1 MDKHLHRDEKK
12 QQYLPVGA
20 GVVDASRIGKESQH
34 NAPQDHIRVSWKNK
48 TITSDTTLDFT
59 STHCKM
65 NSKHS
70 SQSQSRGG
78 AGGGGEKRR
87 RRRKS
92 ADISTGLRWP
102 GDAGEAYAPSLD
114 VQGTLNLVRSLLSCS
129 LMVVALSRP
138 L

>member
-1 MDKHLHRDEKK
+1 M
-12 QQYLPVGA
+12 
-20 GVVDASRIGKESQH
+20 VDASRIGKESQH

-78 AGGGGEKRR
+78 GGARGEGGGEK
-87 RRRKS
+87 RRKS